1 MKILV
6 LTIQTNEYKFVNNFL
21 IPESLHRQGHEVVLG
36 DVDTL
41 SYLEGEIHCKQAMFH
56 GGAVGERHVVM
67 DQMGSCEEFD
77 LVWVL
82 DYSHPDR
89 EKEFFQLLWLLE
101 RRTPFVNDPSGLFFL
116 NNKIG
121 IAALDLQ
128 ENLPESF
135 VSCDEDVLR
144 KICES
149 RAGLAWVV
157 KPPNSGCGAD
167 VFKLSADDANF
178 SALLQSATGNAYQKY
193 EMFTREAFGQAERY
207 AVLQEFLPQ
216 LKATEKRVM
225 IADGK
230 VVGGFKKTG
239 KGTEFR
245 GNASTGGDI
254 GALEL
259 DADELALSEK
269 IGNKLKEFG
278 IRFVGIDMAYPY
290 LVELNLVNPGG
301 INYHKKATGEDIA
314 DILTKT
320 AIEGA
325 MLAGS
330 K

>member
-6 LTIQTNEYKFVNNFL
+6 LTIQTNDYKFVNNFL
-21 IPESLHRQGHEVVLG
+21 IPESLHRQGHEVALG

-41 SYLEGEIHCKQAMFH
+41 SYLQGVIQCKQATFE
-56 GGAVGERHVVM
+56 GGAVGEPHVIM
-67 DQMGSCEEFD
+67 DEMRSCEDFD

-101 RRTPFVNDPSGLFFL
+101 RRVPFVNDPSGLFFM

-128 ENLPESF
+128 DNLPESF
-135 VSCDEDVLR
+135 VSCDEETLR
-144 KICES
+144 QVCES
-149 RAGLAWVV
+149 NGDISWVI
-157 KPPNSGCGAD
+157 KPPNAGCGAD
-167 VFKLSADDANF
+167 VFKLTAGDANF

-193 EMFTREAFGQAERY
+193 EMFTREAFGQAEKY
-207 AVLQEFLPQ
+207 AVLQEFLPE
-216 LKATEKRVM
+216 LKGTEKRVM

-239 KGTEFR
+239 KGAEFR
-245 GNASTGGDI
+245 GNASTGGDV

-259 DADELALSEK
+259 NADELALSEK
-269 IGNKLKEFG
+269 IGERLKDFG

-301 INYHKKATGEDIA
+301 INYHRKATGEDIA
-314 DILTKT
+314 DLLTRT
-320 AIEGA
+320 AVDGA
-325 MLAGS
+325 LAAAAR
-330 K
+330 